1 MGIAS
6 NNLDNLGESWHVG
19 YMWGRE
25 GVSKIEQ
32 LLCSNSFSE
41 CLRHSSS
48 ISVMEVKKTGV
59 V

>member
-1 MGIAS
+1 
-6 NNLDNLGESWHVG
+6 
-19 YMWGRE
+19 MWGRE